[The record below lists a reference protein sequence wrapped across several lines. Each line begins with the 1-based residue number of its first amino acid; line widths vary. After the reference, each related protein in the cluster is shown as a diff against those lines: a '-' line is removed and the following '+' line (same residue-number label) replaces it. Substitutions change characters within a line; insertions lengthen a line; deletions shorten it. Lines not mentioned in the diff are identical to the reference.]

1 MNSSYRGMLITYN
14 VYGREALLASAR
26 AATCQ
31 RHAIPKDLPPKI
43 TTYDSSICGFT
54 RASMCTVANK
64 SSERPARLPPSSMPE
79 REERRKKASTRQAT
93 MRAKRSF
100 WFGAV
105 VHPTDSSQGLENL
118 NRIALVFLHVASM
131 HPIL

>member
-54 RASMCTVANK
+54 RASICTVANK
-64 SSERPARLPPSSMPE
+64 SSEGPARLPPSSMPE